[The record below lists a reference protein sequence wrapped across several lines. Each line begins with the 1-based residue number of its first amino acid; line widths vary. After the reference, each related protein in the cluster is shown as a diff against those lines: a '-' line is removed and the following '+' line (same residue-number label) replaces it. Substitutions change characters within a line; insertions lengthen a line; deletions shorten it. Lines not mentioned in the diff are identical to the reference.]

1 VRLGDAEG
9 PVAVVLVA
17 AGSGARLGA
26 GAPKAFV
33 LLGGQSLLTRALGTA
48 AECSHISTAVIVA
61 PSSHLAEAAAAA
73 SAAGVR
79 DDLEVI
85 VVPGGAH
92 RGDSVSA
99 GLRSLTKRPTVVLV
113 HDVAR
118 ALAPASLF
126 TAVIEAVRAGHPAV
140 VPGLPVVDTI
150 KQVDVTGRVVATP
163 DRSALR
169 AIQTPQGFTG
179 ELLLGVHETFAESD
193 PVTDDAA
200 LVERLGTPV
209 HVIPGDG
216 RALKITTPED
226 LVLAETLLER
236 SRA

>member
-1 VRLGDAEG
+1 MRLGDAEG

>member
-1 VRLGDAEG
+1 MRLGDAEG
-9 PVAVVLVA
+9 LVAVVLVA

-33 LLGGQSLLTRALGTA
+33 LLRGQSLLTRALGTA
-48 AECSHISTAVIVA
+48 AECPHISTAVIVA

-79 DDLEVI
+79 ADLEVI

-99 GLRSLTKRPTVVLV
+99 GLRALAERPTVVLI

-163 DRSALR
+163 DRSGLR

-179 ELLLGVHETFAESD
+179 ELILGVHETSAESD

-200 LVERLGTPV
+200 LVERLGAPV